1 MHWRDDSAYRFA
13 MLARTLVGMAP
24 RDARLY
30 AFVGGEVLRAAI
42 SSLGT
47 ETMGT
52 HQADILQLIRDVL
65 VQQIGEPSSAVHS
78 VLASLPRT
86 TPADLDR
93 FRRQLLGLNSE
104 KAQRDLTKRM
114 LVGRRCCCCCCC
126 CCCASGRV
134 LCLWFVSLRGG
145 RVGPTGD
152 VLAAPSRAP

>member
-1 MHWRDDSAYRFA
+1 VVGWEAAGAEASLRRRRLRQGPACIDCEPTPV
-13 MLARTLVGMAP
+13 LPPLVP
-24 RDARLY
+24 PCRC
-30 AFVGGEVLRAAI
+30 
-42 SSLGT
+42 
-47 ETMGT
+47 
-52 HQADILQLIRDVL
+52 
-65 VQQIGEPSSAVHS
+65 SSAVHS

>member
-65 VQQIGEPSSAVHS
+65 VQQIGEPRWG
-78 VLASLPRT
+78 ASRTAAGCTAARWCPLPGCST
-86 TPADLDR
+86 ALDGGP
-93 FRRQLLGLNSE
+93 LG
-104 KAQRDLTKRM
+104 
-114 LVGRRCCCCCCC
+114 
-126 CCCASGRV
+126 
-134 LCLWFVSLRGG
+134 GG
-145 RVGPTGD
+145 LGSRWCGGF
-152 VLAAPSRAP
+152 LAAAAAATGPCLHRL